1 MSGDIVLWYDDL
13 EENNCVIEN
22 AVYLNRSILK
32 KLTHNNIKFS
42 VRQTSE
48 ELDNSKTN
56 VYVIELH
63 NVHAGVDIFSKI
75 PQHTKNLFK
84 AGLSVMLYYPREGH
98 SLEEWFVNIHNNLQK
113 NNLLDANI
121 LFVFGDYDI
130 EVNYALFLN
139 KYKLDSFVTPVAIDY
154 FAGDY
159 FENVSAYNTF
169 DNVDAD
175 KKYDFLFYNGKLR
188 PHRLYAVAELARLR
202 ILKRN
207 LVSLTAT
214 THTSGLSSLDDCLRV
229 LKQVGL
235 KTKYITNFARSFKP
249 IILDMPSDKFSQDS
263 IHNTELWHYTDTF
276 FSIISE
282 TTIDNR
288 FITEKI
294 YKPMLNLH
302 PFIIIGAPRI
312 LELLKEKGYYTFEEM
327 FDESYDTELDPVV
340 RINKVISNVNNFSKK
355 TYKEKHKIY
364 KSIIPKLLHNR
375 NHYFSTATT
384 SSVNEFSKI
393 FKTLEEST

>member
-139 KYKLDSFVTPVAIDY
+139 KYKLDSFVTPIAIDY

-159 FENVSAYNTF
+159 FE
-169 DNVDAD
+169 
-175 KKYDFLFYNGKLR
+175 
-188 PHRLYAVAELARLR
+188 
-202 ILKRN
+202 
-207 LVSLTAT
+207 AT
-214 THTSGLSSLDDCLRV
+214 V
-229 LKQVGL
+229 
-235 KTKYITNFARSFKP
+235 
-249 IILDMPSDKFSQDS
+249 
-263 IHNTELWHYTDTF
+263 
-276 FSIISE
+276 
-282 TTIDNR
+282 
-288 FITEKI
+288 
-294 YKPMLNLH
+294 
-302 PFIIIGAPRI
+302 
-312 LELLKEKGYYTFEEM
+312 
-327 FDESYDTELDPVV
+327 
-340 RINKVISNVNNFSKK
+340 
-355 TYKEKHKIY
+355 
-364 KSIIPKLLHNR
+364 
-375 NHYFSTATT
+375 
-384 SSVNEFSKI
+384 
-393 FKTLEEST
+393 